1 MADIKQKF
9 GTNGQALT
17 LTIASLGN
25 NSARQSTE
33 VDNTSNLYMDVLLT
47 VKVKSNSSGT
57 SATGFVNIWA
67 FATVDNGTTRSEA
80 AGASD
85 AAITLAAPSN
95 LRFIGVLSV
104 VANSTT
110 YIGGPF
116 SVAAAF
122 GGVMPAYWGI
132 VLENKTGAA
141 LDSTGGNH
149 SALYQGVYGQTV

>member
-17 LTIASLGN
+17 LTIASLAN
-25 NSARQSTE
+25 SSARQSTE
-33 VDNTSNLYMDVLLT
+33 VDNTTNLYMDVLLT
-47 VKVKSNSSGT
+47 VKVKSAAAST
-57 SATGFVNIWA
+57 SATGYVNVFA
-67 FATVDNGTTRSEA
+67 FGTVDNGTTRSEG

-95 LRFIGVLSV
+95 LRFVGVISV

-110 YIGGPF
+110 YVGGPF

-132 VLENKTGAA
+132 VLENKTGAT
-141 LDSTGGNH
+141 LDSTAGNH
-149 SALYQGVYGQTV
+149 SALYQGVFGQTV